1 MAKGV
6 RDSDQE
12 LFGNLCSR
20 YRLRW
25 ESYSRLVC
33 DSAREAVDV
42 RNTYLGHDNLSV
54 FQKMTP
60 ELLADALT
68 KLIAP
73 AEVLA
78 DAGNAE
84 IEKMRARR
92 DRAVAALRCQP
103 LTLKEMEQAVPDF
116 DIFMLNNSQ
125 LKPDFDV
132 GAGILYLH
140 SLQEVCDVLGA
151 IRRQIASG
159 IDLLVHLGR
168 MRDKT
173 RKVLEI
179 AEILGFENGEIITRT
194 LYAFEEND
202 QSTREKVCGELVKKG
217 ELTHVGKLEEA
228 GMGTERRENRV

>member
-1 MAKGV
+1 MLKPIQQIHCQTEIRAVAGEVRAYLSGV
-6 RDSDQE
+6 VALCVGRNAEDFVTKLILATNNRTGQPLSSWLLSPECLLDGAGEEFRAAFPQAVTQLSRPGEKLSPHEASNLNLPLREMIHARMQGLSEQQNREFLRQAFRAHTDVSSLYNVLRYAPRDYQE

-78 DAGNAE
+78 AHGG
-84 IEKMRARR
+84 
-92 DRAVAALRCQP
+92 
-103 LTLKEMEQAVPDF
+103 T
-116 DIFMLNNSQ
+116 
-125 LKPDFDV
+125 
-132 GAGILYLH
+132 
-140 SLQEVCDVLGA
+140 
-151 IRRQIASG
+151 
-159 IDLLVHLGR
+159 GR
-168 MRDKT
+168 W
-173 RKVLEI
+173 LP
-179 AEILGFENGEIITRT
+179 
-194 LYAFEEND
+194 
-202 QSTREKVCGELVKKG
+202 
-217 ELTHVGKLEEA
+217 
-228 GMGTERRENRV
+228 